1 MTFNG
6 KYSKIKVDIPSLTNL
21 AHLNTKTDR
30 KYYKG
35 WYDFYMGYGGMSN
48 LKMISYV
55 PNLIMGSTL
64 SKMLLISGVGV
75 GMRWL
80 IDKMIPEI

>member
-1 MTFNG
+1 
-6 KYSKIKVDIPSLTNL
+6 
-21 AHLNTKTDR
+21 
-30 KYYKG
+30 
-35 WYDFYMGYGGMSN
+35 MGYGGMSN